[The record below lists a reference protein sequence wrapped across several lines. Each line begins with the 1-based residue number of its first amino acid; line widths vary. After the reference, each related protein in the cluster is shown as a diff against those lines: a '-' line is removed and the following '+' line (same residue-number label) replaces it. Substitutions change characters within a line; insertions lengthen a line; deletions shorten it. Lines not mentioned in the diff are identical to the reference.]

1 MSASTRPAAMA
12 HLRRDEG
19 GYVNHKLDPGGA
31 TNHGI
36 TQAVYDA
43 DRRDKRLPTRSV
55 KLITEAE
62 VSDIYRT
69 RYANPIRYDD
79 LPAGVDYATLDAAVN
94 SGVSRGAK
102 WLQLS
107 VGATADGKVGT
118 QTVAKAN
125 AAEPIRTIKSICSR
139 RLSFV
144 QSLKTWATFGKG
156 WGRRIAGVEANA
168 VKMSLEA
175 RTTSARGV
183 TAHLEAE
190 AAVAMSVSKS
200 QNSAAGA
207 TAVASGTSTTSAAT
221 ITDLDTATIV
231 ILSIVAVGLVA
242 LTIHLVRKSR
252 INRKRAAAYAAVAA
266 GA

>member
-1 MSASTRPAAMA
+1 MSASTYFAAMA

-19 GYVNHKLDPGGA
+19 GYVNHPKDPGGA
-31 TNHGI
+31 TNHGV

-43 DRRDKRLPTRSV
+43 HRKRSGQSTRSV
-55 KLITEAE
+55 KQITEAE
-62 VSDIYRT
+62 VATIYRT
-69 RYANPIRYDD
+69 QYANPIRYDD

-125 AAEPIRTIKSICSR
+125 AADPIKTIKSICSR

-144 QSLKTWATFGKG
+144 HSLKTWATFGKG

-168 VKMSLEA
+168 VKLSLEA

-190 AAVAMSVSKS
+190 AAVATSVSKS

-231 ILSIVAVGLVA
+231 ILSIVAAGLVA

-252 INRKRAAAYAAVAA
+252 INRERAAAYAAVAA